1 VRCNARNGGQR
12 SLMLAASCDIS
23 DSIAVPCESTRRR
36 AIMRQRPTLPMNV
49 PDTALEQLMRSARAA
64 AQRAYAPYSAFAVGA
79 AVLASDGTVHVGANV
94 ENASYGLSMCAERA
108 AIFNAVAQGATE
120 IAAVAVYTPTAH
132 PTPPCGACRQ
142 VIAEFGP
149 DALVVC
155 CNDDE
160 HGSRRF
166 RLRELLPEAF
176 DRNHL

>member
-1 VRCNARNGGQR
+1 
-12 SLMLAASCDIS
+12 
-23 DSIAVPCESTRRR
+23 
-36 AIMRQRPTLPMNV
+36 MRQRSTLPMDV
-49 PDTALEQLMRSARAA
+49 PDTALVQLMRSARAA

-79 AVLASDGTVHVGANV
+79 AVLASDGTIHVGANV

-108 AIFNAVAQGATE
+108 AIFNAVAQGATK
-120 IAAVAVYTPTAH
+120 IAAVAIYTPTAR

-155 CNDDE
+155 CSDNE

-166 RLRELLPEAF
+166 RLGELLPEAF
-176 DRNHL
+176 DRGHL